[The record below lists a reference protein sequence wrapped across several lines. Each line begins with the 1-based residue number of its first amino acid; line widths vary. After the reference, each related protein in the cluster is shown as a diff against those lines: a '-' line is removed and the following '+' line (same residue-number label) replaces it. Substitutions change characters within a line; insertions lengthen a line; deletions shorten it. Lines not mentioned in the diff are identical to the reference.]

1 MQAPVPPRT
10 SQKLST
16 AGMTATTPLTVEN
29 SSIVPTEMIFPHLAD
44 GGGFTTQFILFSA
57 TAAQFSS
64 GNLLFYTPNGQLL
77 SLPLRPPKSGLHAS
91 MSAFARIRWIKEGVK
106 RRYNTPMG
114 STIRFVEQHWNTLLL
129 PLSVMAVTLL
139 IGLVVRNVVF
149 RTLRRWAAGT
159 KSKLDDIV
167 VEALRSPF
175 MIWVLMLALHFGAQT
190 SRLPVRAQNTTAQF
204 LLILFIISM
213 TLVSSR
219 LAGVLIQLSAGPISS
234 TSLTGNVVRIV
245 LVLLGVMIVLNTL
258 GISILPILTALG
270 VGGIAI
276 ALALQDTL
284 SNLFS
289 GFYVSMAGQVR
300 IGDYIKLDS
309 GEEGYITDISW
320 RSTSIRSLQNNAVII
335 PNAKLAKA
343 TITNYNLP
351 EQSMAVS
358 VAVSVSY
365 DCDPQAVENVLLDE
379 ARKAAEQ
386 VPGLLSAPAP
396 IVRFM
401 PGFGPS
407 SLDLTLICH
416 VRKFADQ
423 YLVQHELR
431 KRIVRRFREAQI
443 EIPFPTRTIY
453 MHDQSSKT

>member
-1 MQAPVPPRT
+1 
-10 SQKLST
+10 
-16 AGMTATTPLTVEN
+16 
-29 SSIVPTEMIFPHLAD
+29 
-44 GGGFTTQFILFSA
+44 
-57 TAAQFSS
+57 
-64 GNLLFYTPNGQLL
+64 
-77 SLPLRPPKSGLHAS
+77 
-91 MSAFARIRWIKEGVK
+91 
-106 RRYNTPMG
+106 MG
-114 STIRFVEQHWNTLLL
+114 STIRFVEQDWNTLLL

-213 TLVSSR
+213 TLVFSR
-219 LAGVLIQLSAGPISS
+219 LAGVLIHSAGGLSS

-245 LVLLGVMIVLNTL
+245 VVLLGVMIVLNTL

-284 SNLFS
+284 SNLFG
-289 GFYVSMAGQVR
+289 GFSVSMAGQVR

-453 MHDQSSKT
+453 MHDESSKT

>member
-1 MQAPVPPRT
+1 
-10 SQKLST
+10 
-16 AGMTATTPLTVEN
+16 
-29 SSIVPTEMIFPHLAD
+29 
-44 GGGFTTQFILFSA
+44 
-57 TAAQFSS
+57 
-64 GNLLFYTPNGQLL
+64 
-77 SLPLRPPKSGLHAS
+77 

-106 RRYNTPMG
+106 RRYNTPME
-114 STIRFVEQHWNTLLL
+114 STIRFVEQHWDALLL

-190 SRLPVRAQNTTAQF
+190 R
-204 LLILFIISM
+204 
-213 TLVSSR
+213 
-219 LAGVLIQLSAGPISS
+219 
-234 TSLTGNVVRIV
+234 
-245 LVLLGVMIVLNTL
+245 
-258 GISILPILTALG
+258 
-270 VGGIAI
+270 VG
-276 ALALQDTL
+276 
-284 SNLFS
+284 S
-289 GFYVSMAGQVR
+289 G
-300 IGDYIKLDS
+300 D
-309 GEEGYITDISW
+309 EGYITDMSS
-320 RSTSIRSLQNNAVII
+320 RSTSIRSLPSNGVII
-335 PNAKLAKA
+335 PNAKLAKT

-365 DCDPQAVENVLLDE
+365 DCDPQAVENVLLGE

-453 MHDQSSKT
+453 MHDEYSKT